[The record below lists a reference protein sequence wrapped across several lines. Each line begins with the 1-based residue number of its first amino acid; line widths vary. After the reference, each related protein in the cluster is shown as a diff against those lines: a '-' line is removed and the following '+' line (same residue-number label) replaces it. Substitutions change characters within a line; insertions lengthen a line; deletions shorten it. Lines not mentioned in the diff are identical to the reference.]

1 MIKEYDMLV
10 CSIKLTKKKVFA
22 ALFAAAIVLAVIIAV
37 SSGGGG
43 ASAPA
48 GADAPENVLAATN
61 DQRVEFL
68 KFFGLNP
75 KPDPVEIIE
84 VIIPSEFDETYE
96 GYNNLQKS
104 AGFDLAGQKGKK
116 VKKWTYEIID
126 FPGSSSPVQ
135 ATLLVL
141 DGKVVGGDIAE
152 IAVGGFQ
159 RSLNNK

>member
-1 MIKEYDMLV
+1 MLV
-10 CSIKLTKKKVFA
+10 FSMKLTKKKIFA
-22 ALFAAAIVLAVIIAV
+22 ALFAAAVMLAIIIAAT
-37 SSGGGG
+37 SGWGGT
-43 ASAPA
+43 SAPA

-61 DQRVEFL
+61 DQRIEFL
-68 KFFGLNP
+68 KYFGLNP
-75 KPDPVEIIE
+75 NPDPVEIIE

-116 VKKWTYEIID
+116 VKKWTYELID

-152 IAVGGFQ
+152 TAVGGFQ

>member
-1 MIKEYDMLV
+1 MLV
-10 CSIKLTKKKVFA
+10 FSMKLTKKKIFA
-22 ALFAAAIVLAVIIAV
+22 ALFAAAVVLAIIIAAT
-37 SSGGGG
+37 SGGKG

-61 DQRVEFL
+61 DQRIEFL
-68 KFFGLNP
+68 KYFGLNP

-116 VKKWTYEIID
+116 VKKWTYELVD

-152 IAVGGFQ
+152 TAVGGFQ